1 MEKFSALIVKARW
14 LIIVFVIAVSVLLGL
29 QIPKVTI
36 NSDVIN
42 SLPEHDK
49 DAVLMRKIGAQF
61 GGNRLGMV
69 IIDCE
74 NVFTNDVLKHI
85 QQITDTLTNING
97 ITSVTSLTN
106 VTSIKST
113 GEGMEIGRL
122 VDEYNIPETKEDLD
136 TLKKNVLSDNRYTGT
151 LVSADGTASIVIFS
165 ISDDA
170 DIQKM
175 PLLVEEKI
183 NSLQLPERIYFAGS
197 PMLVTSIANLIAADL
212 KLLFP
217 IALLVIAIV
226 LFVSFK
232 SWRGVVL
239 PLLVCIIAIDW
250 VIGIMALLGFN
261 MSMVS
266 NNIPIVL
273 LAVGSAYSIHVLHW
287 IGHVKAENQ
296 RKAVAIALSSVAIPV
311 ILAALTTMAGFLSFI
326 FGSYLKMIRD
336 FGLFTALG
344 TFFSLLLSLFFV
356 PALLSAFSTDKKAFN
371 VTGEQIIP
379 KSFIHTYFLV
389 PLQNLLYNY
398 PRQIIGTWL
407 VVAVLAIFGITLI
420 TRNVDVR
427 NYFRKDNPTRI
438 AEDIMT
444 RKFGGTKPVFVH
456 FTGDIL
462 SPELLN
468 TMLRMEEYMK
478 KSPEIVST
486 QSVAGLIADINGAFG
501 ESRKI
506 PDEKEKVEQ
515 LWFLLDGNE
524 NIQKLV
530 NPELNEAII
539 ISKFVSPQN
548 ELKKEFAAYMQ
559 KFVAENKNEA
569 FTIQVTGMPFIESS
583 LDRSL
588 LKSQI
593 GSLIIAIIFVV
604 LIVGIILRSL
614 VSGLFAA
621 VPIVAAI
628 IVLFGFMGFSGIPLN
643 IATVLVAS
651 IAVGIGIDYS
661 IHVITHFNNAVK
673 KGADIR
679 QALNETIGISGKA
692 IVINVFSVSAGFL
705 VLLFSEMVPLEYFG
719 MLISLSMFGSGLGA
733 LTLLPA
739 ILIISQRNK
748 TSKQ

>member
-1 MEKFSALIVKARW
+1 MEKFSDLIVKARW
-14 LIIVFVIAVSVLLGL
+14 LIIVFVLVVSVLLGL

-106 VTSIKST
+106 ATSIKST
-113 GEGMEIGRL
+113 GDGMEIGQL
-122 VDEYNIPETKEDLD
+122 VDEYNMPETKEDFD
-136 TLKKNVLSDNRYTGT
+136 TLKKNVLSDSRYTGT

-175 PLLVEEKI
+175 PLFIEEKI
-183 NSLQLPERIYFAGS
+183 NSLQLPERIYYAGS

-232 SWRGVVL
+232 SWRGVVF

-296 RKAVAIALSSVAIPV
+296 RKAVAIALAGVAIPV

-356 PALLSAFSTDKKAFN
+356 PALLSAFSTNKKAGTPT
-371 VTGEQIIP
+371 VEQIIP
-379 KSFIHTYFLV
+379 KSFIHKYFLV
-389 PLQNLLYNY
+389 PLQHLLYQY
-398 PRQIIGTWL
+398 PKQIIGTWL

-456 FTGDIL
+456 FAGDIL

-559 KFVAENKNEA
+559 KFVDENKSDA

-593 GSLIIAIIFVV
+593 GSLIIAIIFVI

-614 VSGLFAA
+614 VSGFFAA
-621 VPIVAAI
+621 IPIIAAI
-628 IVLFGFMGFSGIPLN
+628 IVLFGFMGFARIPLN

-692 IVINVFSVSAGFL
+692 IVINVFSVSSGFL

-719 MLISLSMFGSGLGA
+719 MLISLSMIGSGLGA

>member
-356 PALLSAFSTDKKAFN
+356 PALLSAFSTDKKAVN

-530 NPELNEAII
+530 NPELKEAII

>member
-1 MEKFSALIVKARW
+1 MDKFSAFIIKARW
-14 LIIVFVIAVSVLLGL
+14 LIIVFVLAVSVLLGF

-42 SLPEHDK
+42 SLPATDK
-49 DAVLMRKIGAQF
+49 DAVLMKKIGAQF
-61 GGNRLGMV
+61 GGNRMGMV

-74 NVFTNDVLKHI
+74 NVFTTEVLKHI
-85 QQITDTLTNING
+85 QQITDTLTFIKGIN
-97 ITSVTSLTN
+97 SVTSLTN
-106 VTSIKST
+106 ATSIKST

-122 VDEYNIPETKEDLD
+122 VDEYNMPETQEDLSA
-136 TLKKNVLSDNRYTGT
+136 LKENVLSDSRYTGT

-165 ISDDA
+165 ISEDA

-175 PLLVEEKI
+175 PLLVQEKI
-183 NSLQLPERIYFAGS
+183 NSLQLPERIYYAGS

-226 LFVSFK
+226 LFISFK
-232 SWRGVVL
+232 SWRGVVF

-287 IGHVKAENQ
+287 IGHVKAEN
-296 RKAVAIALSSVAIPV
+296 RKKAVAIALASVAIPV
-311 ILAALTTMAGFLSFI
+311 VLAALTTMAGFLSFI

-356 PALLSAFSTDKKAFN
+356 PALLTAFSSDKKTGN
-371 VTGEQIIP
+371 DTGEQIIS
-379 KSFIHTYFLV
+379 KSLIHKYFLV
-389 PLQNLLYNY
+389 PLQHLLYNY
-398 PRQIIGTWL
+398 PKQIIGTWL

-456 FTGDIL
+456 FSGDIL

-506 PDEKEKVEQ
+506 PDEKEMVEQ

-539 ISKFVSPQN
+539 ISKFVAPEN

-559 KFVAENKNEA
+559 KFVAENKSEA

-604 LIVGIILRSL
+604 LIVGIILRSF

-628 IVLFGFMGFSGIPLN
+628 AVLFGFMGFSGIPLN

-679 QALNETIGISGKA
+679 EALNETIGISGKA

-748 TSKQ
+748 KTKH